1 MQTEVQ
7 GIKITYSLEN
17 FSEQAQEKF
26 NKALAEAILHE
37 RERQR
42 VQGVPA

>member
-1 MQTEVQ
+1 MQVDIQ

-17 FSEQAQEKF
+17 YSEQAQDRY

-37 RERQR
+37 QRQR

>member
-7 GIKITYSLEN
+7 GIKINYSLEN
-17 FSEQAQEKF
+17 YSEQAQEKF
-26 NKALAEAILHE
+26 NKALAEEILHE
-37 RERQR
+37 QRQR

>member
-17 FSEQAQEKF
+17 FSEQAQDRY
-26 NKALAEAILHE
+26 NKALAEAIHE
-37 RERQR
+37 QRQR